1 MVCMRRT
8 AICFCAFLFFFLLS
22 AWVMTVD
29 AADELKSVPELPSQ
43 IDVEDESAAVQ
54 DRYGVPRKQVLLE
67 LFGRTT

>member
-1 MVCMRRT
+1 MRRT

-22 AWVMTVD
+22 ASFMTVD

-43 IDVEDESAAVQ
+43 IDAEDESATVQ

>member
-1 MVCMRRT
+1 MRRT

-22 AWVMTVD
+22 ASFMTVD

-67 LFGRTT
+67 LFGRPT